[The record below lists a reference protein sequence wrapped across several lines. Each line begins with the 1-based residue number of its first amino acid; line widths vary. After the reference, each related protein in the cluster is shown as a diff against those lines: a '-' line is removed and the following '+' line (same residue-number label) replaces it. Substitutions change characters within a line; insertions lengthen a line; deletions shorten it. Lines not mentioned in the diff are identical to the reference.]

1 MGSFMIFD
9 MDFETMKDRL
19 YFENYLKR
27 KNINRRKLTEYCKD
41 DDVTINYVVY
51 YVGYL
56 GYAEPEMILKDC
68 LKEGI
73 RFKLFA
79 WLPISDSNSSW
90 EKIRGR
96 WG

>member
-1 MGSFMIFD
+1 MGSMMIFD
-9 MDFETMKDRL
+9 MDFESKEDRL
-19 YFENYLKR
+19 KFEAHLQKKYIGTR
-27 KNINRRKLTEYCKD
+27 TLTDYCMED
-41 DDVTINYVVY
+41 DEVNYVVY

-73 RFKLFA
+73 KFKLFA
-79 WLPISDSNSSW
+79 WLPISDSNTEW

-96 WG
+96 W